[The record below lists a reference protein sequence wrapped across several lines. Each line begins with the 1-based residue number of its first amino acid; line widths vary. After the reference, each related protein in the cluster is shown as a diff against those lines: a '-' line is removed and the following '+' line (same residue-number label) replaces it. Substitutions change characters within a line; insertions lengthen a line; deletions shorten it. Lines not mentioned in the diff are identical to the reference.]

1 MSSTSSISMTTPDSH
16 SPLGFAGRY
25 APSPSGDL
33 HLGNLRTA
41 ILAWVFA
48 RRTGRD
54 FLMRMEDLNR
64 VQEGSAERQLEDMEA
79 LGLDWDGPVAWQSKR
94 LDLYQRVV
102 AALDER
108 GLVYECYCTRRE
120 IHEAP
125 SAPHAPP
132 GAYPGTC
139 RELTEAERKTGR
151 EKMRAL
157 NREPSLRLRADT
169 HSYEVTDLYA
179 GHTLG
184 DVDDFVLVRGDGM
197 FAYNLVAVVDDIE
210 TGVDQVV
217 RGDDLLSSSPRQAYL
232 TDLLAQAAPWL
243 FPHPERLEE
252 DPTAPATTSPHRP
265 SRHLSY
271 IHVPLALNTE
281 GARLAKRDGA
291 VTLRD
296 RLDKGES
303 PEDVAETIGN
313 SLGLPG
319 CRSARDIL
327 EAFDPDALPRAPWI
341 YTPGE

>member
-1 MSSTSSISMTTPDSH
+1 MTTPDPR
-16 SPLGFAGRY
+16 SPFGFAGRY

-48 RRTGRD
+48 RRTGRH

-64 VQEGSAERQLEDMEA
+64 VKEGSAERQLEDMEA

-94 LDLYQRVV
+94 LDLYRRVV
-102 AALDER
+102 AALVER

-139 RELTEAERKTGR
+139 RDLTEVEREAGR
-151 EKMRAL
+151 TKMRAL

-232 TDLLAQAAPWL
+232 TDLLALAAPWL
-243 FPHPERLEE
+243 FPHPDRLGAG
-252 DPTAPATTSPHRP
+252 PTVAGTASPPHP
-265 SRHLSY
+265 SAHLSY
-271 IHVPLALNTE
+271 IHVPLALNTD

-296 RLDKGES
+296 RLEKGES
-303 PEDVAETIGN
+303 PEDVAETIGD
-313 SLGLPG
+313 SLGLAG
-319 CRSARDIL
+319 CRNARDIL
-327 EAFDPDALPRAPWI
+327 EAFDPEALPRAPWI
-341 YTPGE
+341 YTPGA

>member
-1 MSSTSSISMTTPDSH
+1 MTTPDPR
-16 SPLGFAGRY
+16 SPFGFAGRY

-48 RRTGRD
+48 RRTGRH

-64 VQEGSAERQLEDMEA
+64 VKEGSAARQLEDMEA

-94 LDLYQRVV
+94 LDLYRRVV
-102 AALDER
+102 AALVER

-139 RELTEAERKTGR
+139 RDLTEVEREAGR
-151 EKMRAL
+151 TKMRAL

-169 HSYEVTDLYA
+169 HSYEVT
-179 GHTLG
+179 
-184 DVDDFVLVRGDGM
+184 
-197 FAYNLVAVVDDIE
+197 
-210 TGVDQVV
+210 
-217 RGDDLLSSSPRQAYL
+217 
-232 TDLLAQAAPWL
+232 PWL
-243 FPHPERLEE
+243 FPHPDRLGAG
-252 DPTAPATTSPHRP
+252 PTVAGTASPPHP
-265 SRHLSY
+265 SAHLSY
-271 IHVPLALNTE
+271 IHVPLALNTD

-296 RLDKGES
+296 RLEKGES
-303 PEDVAETIGN
+303 PEDVAETIGD
-313 SLGLPG
+313 SLGLAG

-327 EAFDPDALPRAPWI
+327 EAFEPKNLPHEPWI
-341 YTPGE
+341 YTPGARASR

>member
-1 MSSTSSISMTTPDSH
+1 MTTPD
-16 SPLGFAGRY
+16 PRPPFGFAGRY

-48 RRTGRD
+48 RRTGRH

-64 VQEGSAERQLEDMEA
+64 VKEGSAERQLEDMEA

-94 LDLYQRVV
+94 LDLYRRVV
-102 AALDER
+102 AALVER

-139 RELTEAERKTGR
+139 RNLTDVEREAGR
-151 EKMRAL
+151 TKMRAL

-169 HSYEVTDLYA
+169 HSYKVTDLYA
-179 GHTLG
+179 GHTPG

-217 RGDDLLSSSPRQAYL
+217 RGDDL
-232 TDLLAQAAPWL
+232 
-243 FPHPERLEE
+243 
-252 DPTAPATTSPHRP
+252 
-265 SRHLSY
+265 
-271 IHVPLALNTE
+271 
-281 GARLAKRDGA
+281 
-291 VTLRD
+291 
-296 RLDKGES
+296 
-303 PEDVAETIGN
+303 
-313 SLGLPG
+313 
-319 CRSARDIL
+319 
-327 EAFDPDALPRAPWI
+327 
-341 YTPGE
+341 

>member
-1 MSSTSSISMTTPDSH
+1 MTTPDPR
-16 SPLGFAGRY
+16 SPFGFAGRY

-48 RRTGRD
+48 RRTGRH

-64 VQEGSAERQLEDMEA
+64 VKEGSAERQLEDMEA

-94 LDLYQRVV
+94 LDLYRRVV

-139 RELTEAERKTGR
+139 RDLTEVEREAGR
-151 EKMRAL
+151 TKMRAL

-169 HSYEVTDLYA
+169 HSYEVIDLYA
-179 GHTLG
+179 GHTVG

-232 TDLLAQAAPWL
+232 TDLLALAAPWL
-243 FPHPERLEE
+243 FPHPDRLGAG
-252 DPTAPATTSPHRP
+252 PTVAGTASPQHP
-265 SRHLSY
+265 SAYLSY
-271 IHVPLALNTE
+271 IHVPLALNAD

-303 PEDVAETIGN
+303 PEDVAETIGD
-313 SLGLPG
+313 SLGLSG

>member
-1 MSSTSSISMTTPDSH
+1 MTTPDPRSR
-16 SPLGFAGRY
+16 SPFGFAGRY

-48 RRTGRD
+48 RRTGRH

-64 VQEGSAERQLEDMEA
+64 VKEGSAERQLEDMEA

-94 LDLYQRVV
+94 LDLYRRVV

-139 RELTEAERKTGR
+139 RDLTEVEREAGR
-151 EKMRAL
+151 AKMRAL
-157 NREPSLRLRADT
+157 NREPSLRLCSDT

-179 GHTLG
+179 GHTVG

-232 TDLLAQAAPWL
+232 IDLLALAAPWL
-243 FPHPERLEE
+243 FPHPDRLGAG
-252 DPTAPATTSPHRP
+252 PTAAGAASPPHP
-265 SRHLSY
+265 SAHLSY
-271 IHVPLALNTE
+271 IHVPLALNTD

-303 PEDVAETIGN
+303 PEDVAETIGD
-313 SLGLPG
+313 SLRLSG

-327 EAFDPDALPRAPWI
+327 EAFDPEALPRAPWI

>member
-1 MSSTSSISMTTPDSH
+1 MTSPDLH
-16 SPLGFAGRY
+16 SPFGFAGRY

-64 VQEGSAERQLEDMEA
+64 VKKGSAERQLEDMEA
-79 LGLDWDGPVAWQSKR
+79 LGLDWDGPVAWQSVR
-94 LDLYQRVV
+94 LELYRKVV
-102 AALDER
+102 AALSER
-108 GLVYECYCTRRE
+108 GCVYECYCTRRE

-139 RELTEAERKTGR
+139 RDLTEAEREAGR
-151 EKMRAL
+151 EKMREL
-157 NREPSLRLRADT
+157 SREPSLRLRAST

-179 GHTLG
+179 GRTVG

-197 FAYNLVAVVDDIE
+197 CAYNLVAVVDDIE

-243 FPHPERLEE
+243 FPHPENLRE
-252 DPTAPATTSPHRP
+252 RP
-265 SRHLSY
+265 STHLSY
-271 IHVPLALNTE
+271 IHVPLALNAE

-303 PEDVAETIGN
+303 PGDVAETIGT
-313 SLGLPG
+313 SLGLSG

-327 EAFDPDALPRAPWI
+327 EAFDPEDLPREPWV
-341 YTPGE
+341 YTPGA

>member
-1 MSSTSSISMTTPDSH
+1 MTTPNPH
-16 SPLGFAGRY
+16 SPFGFAGRY

-64 VQEGSAERQLEDMEA
+64 VKEGSAERQLEDMQA
-79 LGLDWDGPVAWQSKR
+79 LGLDWDGPVAWQSAR
-94 LDLYQRVV
+94 LELYRTVV
-102 AALDER
+102 AALTER

-139 RELTEAERKTGR
+139 RDLTEAEREAGR
-151 EKMRAL
+151 KKMRAL
-157 NREPSLRLRADT
+157 NRKPSLRLRASVRAYD
-169 HSYEVTDLYA
+169 VTDLYA
-179 GHTLG
+179 GHTQG

-197 FAYNLVAVVDDIE
+197 YAYNLVAVVDDIE

-217 RGDDLLSSSPRQAYL
+217 RGDDLLTSSPRQAYL
-232 TDLLAQAAPWL
+232 TDLLAQAAPRL
-243 FPHPERLEE
+243 FPHPEFLGER
-252 DPTAPATTSPHRP
+252 PTLAASSSLPHPSPH
-265 SRHLSY
+265 LSS

-319 CRSARDIL
+319 CRCARDIL
-327 EAFDPDALPRAPWI
+327 EAFNPESLSREPWV
-341 YTPGE
+341 YTPGA

>member
-1 MSSTSSISMTTPDSH
+1 MTTPDPR
-16 SPLGFAGRY
+16 SPFGFAGRY

-48 RRTGRD
+48 RRTGRH

-64 VQEGSAERQLEDMEA
+64 VKEGSAERQLEDMEA

-94 LDLYQRVV
+94 LDLYRRVV
-102 AALDER
+102 AALVER

-139 RELTEAERKTGR
+139 RDLTDVEREAGR
-151 EKMRAL
+151 AKMRAL

-169 HSYEVTDLYA
+169 HSYGVTDLYA

-232 TDLLAQAAPWL
+232 IDLLALAAPWL
-243 FPHPERLEE
+243 FPHPGRLGAG
-252 DPTAPATTSPHRP
+252 PTVVGAASPPHP
-265 SRHLSY
+265 SAHLSY
-271 IHVPLALNTE
+271 IHVPLALNTD

-296 RLDKGES
+296 RLEKGES
-303 PEDVAETIGN
+303 SEDVAETIGD

-327 EAFDPDALPRAPWI
+327 EAFDPEALPRAPWI
-341 YTPGE
+341 YTPGK

>member
-1 MSSTSSISMTTPDSH
+1 MTTSDPR
-16 SPLGFAGRY
+16 SPFGFAGRY

-48 RRTGRD
+48 RRTGRH

-64 VQEGSAERQLEDMEA
+64 VKGGSAARQLEDMEA

-94 LDLYQRVV
+94 LDLYRRVV

-139 RELTEAERKTGR
+139 RDLTEVEREAGR
-151 EKMRAL
+151 TKMRAL

-232 TDLLAQAAPWL
+232 TDLLALAAPWL
-243 FPHPERLEE
+243 FPHPDRLGAG
-252 DPTAPATTSPHRP
+252 PTVAGTASPPHP
-265 SRHLSY
+265 SARLSY
-271 IHVPLALNTE
+271 IHVPLALNTDR
-281 GARLAKRDGA
+281 ARLAKRDGA

-296 RLDKGES
+296 RLEKGES
-303 PEDVAETIGN
+303 PEDVAETIGD

-327 EAFDPDALPRAPWI
+327 EAFEPKNLPREPWI
-341 YTPGE
+341 YTPGAQASR

>member
-1 MSSTSSISMTTPDSH
+1 MTTPDSH

-64 VQEGSAERQLEDMEA
+64 VKEGSAARQLEDMEA

-139 RELTEAERKTGR
+139 RELTEAERTAGR

-179 GHTLG
+179 GHTVG

-243 FPHPERLEE
+243 FPHPDRLSAG
-252 DPTAPATTSPHRP
+252 PTVAGTASPPHP
-265 SRHLSY
+265 SAQLSY
-271 IHVPLALNTE
+271 IHVPLALNTD

-296 RLDKGES
+296 RLAKGES
-303 PEDVAETIGN
+303 PEDVAETIGD

-327 EAFDPDALPRAPWI
+327 EAFDPEALPRAPWI